1 MARFATGR
9 PSSMS
14 EPDEIAGVEWVD
26 RSPGDR
32 SPPEHDSEAGL
43 ACFPYGAA
51 VEEAQA
57 ARQAAVKLLWD
68 KRSMLPENSEEIVED
83 VLAAALPFFRF
94 YPLGD
99 NHHNAA
105 MCPYCSKRRA

>member
-1 MARFATGR
+1 MMATAGDPLSR
-9 PSSMS
+9 S
-14 EPDEIAGVEWVD
+14 ETEV
-26 RSPGDR
+26 
-32 SPPEHDSEAGL
+32 GL
-43 ACFPYGAA
+43 SCFPYGAP

-57 ARQAAVKLLWD
+57 AREAAVQVLWD

-83 VLAAALPFFRF
+83 VLGVALPFFRF

-105 MCPYCSKRRA
+105 ACPYCSRPDGY